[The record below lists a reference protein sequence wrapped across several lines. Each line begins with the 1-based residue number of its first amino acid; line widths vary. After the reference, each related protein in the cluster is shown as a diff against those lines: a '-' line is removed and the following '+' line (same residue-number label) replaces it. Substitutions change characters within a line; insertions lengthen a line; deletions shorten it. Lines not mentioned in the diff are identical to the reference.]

1 MIRGPH
7 RAVLFDLFDTLVRID
22 SGEYLAGKREA
33 AQVLGVPPER
43 FIGAWIAASD
53 QAQTGVLP
61 DIASRIRYAVRACGA
76 EPDEAMVS
84 RVVLMEEQH
93 LTSGSSLYPDVLP
106 TLGALRAHQEV
117 TTGLVSNASSTAALL
132 VERLG
137 LIGYFKEA
145 VFSFRVGILKPQPGI
160 YLKACEALGVQPAE
174 CLFVGDGNGF
184 ELDGAGA
191 LGMETVR
198 VVRPVTPGPFRK
210 GESLRFDASVDDLT
224 RVLTLVRT

>member
-137 LIGYFKEA
+137 LIGYF
-145 VFSFRVGILKPQPGI
+145 
-160 YLKACEALGVQPAE
+160 
-174 CLFVGDGNGF
+174 
-184 ELDGAGA
+184 
-191 LGMETVR
+191 
-198 VVRPVTPGPFRK
+198 
-210 GESLRFDASVDDLT
+210 
-224 RVLTLVRT
+224 